1 MFSFFVFVCLSVCQ
15 FKKPKASS
23 SSKTKK
29 AKASDSKAIK
39 APSGE
44 AGTIKKKTK
53 VADPKKKT
61 ATNKKKAPTSTKE
74 KKVGSKNPFIIFCSE
89 TRPLLPPDVT
99 SFGDKQKR
107 LSSMWKELN
116 DEQREAYRARSVALA
131 ATDGSA

>member
-1 MFSFFVFVCLSVCQ
+1 ME
-15 FKKPKASS
+15 AG
-23 SSKTKK
+23 SSKRKVKVVEENKK
-29 AKASDSKAIK
+29 RKTTA
-39 APSGE
+39 
-44 AGTIKKKTK
+44 KKKTVK
-53 VADPKKKT
+53 EKST
-61 ATNKKKAPTSTKE
+61 ASTK

-116 DEQREAYRARSVALA
+116 EEQREAYRARSVALA